1 MSSRCCAVCHA
12 DDKQHLHRQ
21 FFVSPGMVSSLHYD
35 VVECRQCGFI
45 FADALPAEDSLNAY
59 YAASGHHLHVAL
71 PPGIRKI
78 HAGMYQ
84 FVRQHQA
91 LDSESRVLDI
101 GSSMGHFLNYFKQ
114 DGITRLTGIE
124 PSLEAARLA
133 REYYDIEVL
142 TTPFADYQ
150 AETGFDLIS
159 LCGVLEHL
167 LTPDEV
173 VAKIHELLS
182 EKGRVFIAVPDAD
195 CFGAIKSDEPFLEFA
210 LEHINFFGPQSLEQ
224 LFQANGFEVLSCESI
239 YNDFYNNNYLYL
251 MAGKAGPE
259 QPVSRPAR
267 TSVTHNSV
275 SQYIAQSTARL
286 ADIDELFE
294 SLIAS
299 QEKLIVWGAGS
310 LTRRLCATTRLAELD
325 ISGFIDKNTDLQAKH
340 LLGKAIHAP
349 AWLADKTDH
358 TIFIAS
364 TTYADEI
371 RDELINRHHWQGDI
385 LTLKNSTP

>member
-1 MSSRCCAVCHA
+1 MSSRRCAVCHA
-12 DDKQHLHRQ
+12 DNKQHLHRQ
-21 FFVSPGMVSSLHYD
+21 FFISPGMDESLHYD

-45 FADALPAEDSLNAY
+45 FADSLPAEDSLNAY
-59 YAASGHHLHVAL
+59 YVASGHHLHVEL

-78 HAGMYQ
+78 HTGMYQ

-124 PSLEAARLA
+124 PSLEAASLA

-150 AETGFDLIS
+150 TASSFDLIS

-167 LTPDEV
+167 LTPDQAL
-173 VAKIHELLS
+173 AKICDLLS
-182 EKGRVFIAVPDAD
+182 EKGGVFIAVPDAD
-195 CFGAIKSDEPFLEFA
+195 TFGGIVSDEPFLEFA
-210 LEHINFFGPQSLEQ
+210 LEHINFFGRQSLEE
-224 LFQANGFEVLSCESI
+224 LFQLNGFEVFSCESI
-239 YNDFYNNNYLYL
+239 YNDFYNNNYIYL
-251 MAGKAGPE
+251 MARKAGPE
-259 QPVSRPAR
+259 QPVSPPAR
-267 TSVTHNSV
+267 TSVTYDSV

-286 ADIDELFE
+286 GDIDKLFE

-299 QEKLIVWGAGS
+299 HEKLIVWGAGS

-325 ISGFIDKNTDLQAKH
+325 ILGFIDKNTDLQGKH
-340 LLGKAIHAP
+340 LLGKTINAP
-349 AWLADKTDH
+349 AWLVDKTDN
-358 TIFIAS
+358 TVFIAS

-371 RDELINRHHWQGDI
+371 RDELIRLYQWHGDI
-385 LTLKNSTP
+385 LTVRSSTP